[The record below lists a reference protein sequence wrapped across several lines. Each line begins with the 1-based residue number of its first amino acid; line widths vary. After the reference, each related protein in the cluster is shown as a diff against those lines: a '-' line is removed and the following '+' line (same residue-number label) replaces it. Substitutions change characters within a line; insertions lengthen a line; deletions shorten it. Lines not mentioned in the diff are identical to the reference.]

1 MIYMILRVISP
12 LIVSN
17 VIRRIQVN
25 RIFSWIDNDFYRIA
39 IKRVIDSKWNFNQ
52 NLLIVWTTCKW
63 SDGEWWLLLDKFFT
77 WLVWWSPFYWFEFT
91 LKQTFHFCQINFRN
105 IEQNI
110 YDRQYSTSVFTMT
123 ARCKTH
129 RTTENNSFQRID
141 AGIEW
146 PLKIK

>member
-1 MIYMILRVISP
+1 MSFYLWNNSYWFSENIITILFYFKRNLKQNDIYDIKVLRVISP
-12 LIVSN
+12 FIVII

-91 LKQTFHFCQINFRN
+91 LK
-105 IEQNI
+105 
-110 YDRQYSTSVFTMT
+110 
-123 ARCKTH
+123 A
-129 RTTENNSFQRID
+129 SFSRLSNQ
-141 AGIEW
+141 
-146 PLKIK
+146 L